1 MREAIAD
8 WLHAHRDEIRAT
20 YGELHALAEPSWQ
33 EHRTTAYL
41 SRALDEMGVPYD
53 TFNEHTGLVAHWID
67 GAANGGGSE
76 GESNGVKDGGGKDGE
91 RKDIS
96 WKDSGGKD
104 SKRTGH
110 GGKGACIALRT
121 DIDALWQQ
129 VDGVLRANHS
139 CGHDA
144 HMTMVLFAL
153 KALRAVGFMPAGEL
167 RVLFQPAEE
176 VGEGALR
183 LLEAGCL
190 EGVDV
195 LLGIHLRPVK
205 ELAYGQVSGAIY
217 HGACAVLEG
226 EVKGRQAH
234 AARPSDG
241 LNAIESLSDIVQAVR
256 AVSAS
261 YAAVPASCKVTKL
274 HVPNESS
281 NIIPDL
287 GTFTIDVR
295 AQTNEAM
302 DGLLSE
308 LEAAVHAVGG
318 ANGSPVTLRMKSRTA
333 AASPDPGLEALV
345 GTVVA
350 ELLGDGGY
358 APPPVT
364 PGGEDF
370 HFYALRKPELRAT
383 MVGLGCGLQPG
394 LHHPHMQFDLDAL
407 ETGTAVLALTVVRL
421 NSDSQFNGDRGRTA
435 SKG

>member
-1 MREAIAD
+1 MREAVAD
-8 WLHAHRDEIRAT
+8 WLRGHREEIKAT

-41 SRALDEMGVPYD
+41 RRALDEIGVPYD
-53 TFNEHTGLVAHWID
+53 TFSAHTGLVAHWTGGVTGGD
-67 GAANGGGSE
+67 GSY
-76 GESNGVKDGGGKDGE
+76 
-91 RKDIS
+91 
-96 WKDSGGKD
+96 
-104 SKRTGH
+104 
-110 GGKGACIALRT
+110 GKGSCIALRT

-129 VDGVLRANHS
+129 VDGVAQANHS

-153 KALRAVGFMPAGEL
+153 KALRAVGFRPAGEL

-176 VGEGALR
+176 VGEGALK
-183 LLEAGCL
+183 LLEAGSMDD
-190 EGVDV
+190 VDC

-205 ELAYGQVSGAIY
+205 ELAYGQVSSAIY

-226 EVKGRQAH
+226 EARGRQAH

-241 LNAIESLSDIVQAVR
+241 LNAIEVLADIVQAVH
-256 AVSAS
+256 AVSARC
-261 YAAVPASCKVTKL
+261 AAVPASCKVTKL

-302 DGLLSE
+302 DALLAD
-308 LEAAVHAVGG
+308 LEAAVHAVGQ

-333 AASPDPGLEALV
+333 AARPDPGLEALV
-345 GTVVA
+345 GEVIA
-350 ELLGDGGY
+350 ELLGEDGY

-370 HFYALRKPELRAT
+370 HFYRLHKPALRAT
-383 MVGLGCGLQPG
+383 MIGLGCGLQPG

-407 ETGTAVLALTVVRL
+407 EIGAAVLALSVVQIG
-421 NSDSQFNGDRGRTA
+421 SRGI
-435 SKG
+435 

>member
-8 WLHAHRDEIRAT
+8 WLRAHRDEIRAT
-20 YGELHALAEPSWQ
+20 YGELHALAEASWQ
-33 EHRTTAYL
+33 EHQTTAYL

-53 TFNEHTGLVAHWID
+53 TFSAHTGLVAHWIG
-67 GAANGGGSE
+67 GAADGGNSE
-76 GESNGVKDGGGKDGE
+76 GKGREE
-91 RKDIS
+91 RGREEKG
-96 WKDSGGKD
+96 SGA
-104 SKRTGH
+104 
-110 GGKGACIALRT
+110 KGACIALRA

-144 HMTMVLFAL
+144 HMTMALFAL
-153 KALRAVGFMPAGEL
+153 KALQAVGFMPAGEL

-190 EGVDV
+190 DGVDV
-195 LLGIHLRPVK
+195 LLGIHLRPAK

-226 EVKGRQAH
+226 EARGRQAH

-241 LNAIESLSDIVQAVR
+241 LNAIEVLSDIVQTVR

-261 YAAVPASCKVTKL
+261 YAAVPASCNVTKL

-302 DGLLSE
+302 DRLLPD

-333 AASPDPGLEALV
+333 AASPDPDLEALV
-345 GTVVA
+345 GTVIA
-350 ELLGDGGY
+350 ELLGEDGY

-407 ETGTAVLALTVVRL
+407 ETGAAVLALAVVRL
-421 NSDSQFNGDRGRTA
+421 NSDSQLNGYRGRTA